1 MDLSPNYAGTVMGV
15 VNMVGNVTGFVT
27 PYIVGTIINGN
38 VRDHSYKCLNFWTKI
53 IVIFHFSSKLKQ
65 HGG

>member
-15 VNMVGNVTGFVT
+15 VNMVGNVTGFIA

-38 VRDHSYKCLNFWTKI
+38 VSHHS
-53 IVIFHFSSKLKQ
+53 
-65 HGG
+65 